1 MKYVLIIT
9 ALVTAI
15 AAVFGD
21 TTQVVDGARRL
32 TAIGWVVISMAL
44 AAAAASIAIDVR
56 ADIEKRK
63 LEDADT
69 QIRAV
74 WEPQLRRAL
83 SHSRTLV
90 RFLAVNAKL
99 EQQQGESPIAYNVSG
114 LIEPER
120 IEQMGLEDPGPEVSA
135 EELFE
140 LLPEFSV
147 NPLRFPRL
155 AWPRAPSWRPVRY
168 QSIDQ
173 RLSQS
178 ATGILNEF
186 DELVEQY
193 GDVMP
198 RDRRALVE
206 EIRKSPFLHHLA
218 AIREIAAEARER
230 EDSIYYPVHILE
242 PGIQGAPR
250 DSLSRLLELLDTGL
264 QADGS

>member
-1 MKYVLIIT
+1 MRFILIVT

-21 TTQVVDGARRL
+21 TTHVVDGARRL
-32 TAIGWVVISMAL
+32 NAVGWVVISMAV
-44 AAAAASIAIDVR
+44 AAAAASTAIDVR
-56 ADIEKRK
+56 AGIERRK
-63 LEDADT
+63 LEDADS

-83 SHSRTLV
+83 SHTSTLI
-90 RFLAVNAKL
+90 RYLGVNAKL
-99 EQQQGESPIAYNVSG
+99 EQQQGESPVEYNVSG
-114 LIEPER
+114 LIQPDR
-120 IEQMGLEDPGPEVSA
+120 IEQMGLESPGPEVSDQ
-135 EELFE
+135 ELFE

-147 NPLRFPRL
+147 NPVRFPRL
-155 AWPRAPSWRPVRY
+155 AWPHAPSWRPIRY
-168 QSIDQ
+168 LSIDQ

-178 ATGILNEF
+178 ATEILNEF

-230 EDSIYYPVHILE
+230 EDSISYPVHILE

-250 DSLSRLLELLDTGL
+250 DSLARLLELLDTGL
-264 QADGS
+264 QTDAK